1 VRIAVLYDVH
11 GNLAALEAVLAEA
24 EQAGATTFLLGG
36 DYATFGP
43 WPRETV
49 ERLDTL
55 PDVARIRGNVDRW
68 LREEPEVPASAKPLV
83 TTALKVA
90 RERLGPDLVDRLHAL
105 PERAEVENILVCHAS
120 PLSDIES
127 FAPDPQQDDER
138 LLAGEAQRTIL
149 FGHSHVQF
157 RRPGP
162 NGTQLVNPGSVGMP
176 LDGDP
181 RGAWAI
187 LEHGELSFRR
197 TAYDVERAVAQM
209 RSYGDWSEMIVHRLE
224 HGSDPSLA

>member
-1 VRIAVLYDVH
+1 MRIAVLYDVH

-24 EQAGATTFLLGG
+24 EEVGATSYLLGG

-83 TTALKVA
+83 TTALDVA
-90 RERLGPDLVDRLHAL
+90 RETLGAELVERLYRL
-105 PERAEVENILVCHAS
+105 PERSEVENVVVCHGS

-127 FAPDPQQDDER
+127 FAPEAQPDDER
-138 LLAGEAQRTIL
+138 LLAGETQRRIL
-149 FGHSHVQF
+149 VGHSHVQF

-162 NGTQLVNPGSVGMP
+162 NGTRLVNPGSVGMP

-181 RGAWAI
+181 RAAWAI
-187 LEHGELSFRR
+187 LEDGEIAFRR
-197 TAYDVERAVAQM
+197 TSYDVERAVARM
-209 RSYGDWSEMIVHRLE
+209 RASGEWAEPIVHRLE
-224 HGSDPSLA
+224 HGSDPS